1 MIKINNC
8 DISEQVNENN
18 KDEFCR
24 TIFKLLIQ
32 EANLDLAK
40 TVRMFNATYPQE
52 TTTSQNLSN
61 KLYRDS
67 LRVTE
72 FFKLIGVLGYS
83 ISFDNGKTE
92 LPQNVQSENVVG
104 DSLSDLFIQ
113 GYSDCKSYN
122 FDNVIIAGARADEAS
137 KWIEESL
144 SEDFSET
151 EEVMLWILANRK
163 FGVHCKP
170 LKNK

>member
-1 MIKINNC
+1 MIRINNC
-8 DISEQVNENN
+8 DISEQVNANN

-32 EANLDLAK
+32 EADLDLAK
-40 TVRMFNATYPQE
+40 TVRKFNTTYPQE

-83 ISFDNGKTE
+83 ISFDNGKIEST
-92 LPQNVQSENVVG
+92 QNIQSENTVE
-104 DSLSDLFIQ
+104 DSLSDLFVQ
-113 GYSDCKSYN
+113 GYSDCKSYS
-122 FDNVIIAGARADEAS
+122 FDNVIIAGARAEEAS
-137 KWIEESL
+137 KWIEDSL
-144 SEDFSET
+144 SEGLSEVD
-151 EEVMLWILANRK
+151 EVMLWILANKK
-163 FGVHCKP
+163 FGVKCKP
-170 LKNK
+170 IKK